1 MEDAHAAGL
10 QCLAAD
16 TRRICASIRQVLAV
30 KLSAIRVGTP
40 SHWYGLNLHHQAG
53 AALDIGVT
61 VAQPLNNSFK
71 VSRFQGSNLQA
82 WLAGHLTLAV
92 ALRMMRQHVGGVN
105 STRSAAQLMQRIMHQ
120 AHSEIMQARR
130 MQAVGN
136 LRLHDA

>member
-1 MEDAHAAGL
+1 V
-10 QCLAAD
+10 
-16 TRRICASIRQVLAV
+16 AS
-30 KLSAIRVGTP
+30 
-40 SHWYGLNLHHQAG
+40 

-61 VAQPLNNSFK
+61 VAQLLNNPY
-71 VSRFQGSNLQA
+71 SRLQISYLQA

-130 MQAVGN
+130 MQAAGN
-136 LRLHDA
+136 LRLLDA